1 MNNFAIQDHVAIITG
16 SAQGFGKEF
25 AIRLLEA
32 GSKVCISD
40 VNPELG
46 RTTTNEL
53 KELFGDEKVTFKECD
68 VTNKDDWEALW
79 NHAERFFGDQITLL
93 INNAGIGPEY
103 GWKKCLDVMLIGTS
117 YGTFLALEKMS
128 IANDKKGGRIINI
141 ASMAGKVLAI
151 GDLL

>member
-1 MNNFAIQDHVAIITG
+1 MSNFAIQDHVAIITG

-46 RTTTNEL
+46 RITTDEL
-53 KELFGDEKVTFKECD
+53 KELFGEEKVSFKECD
-68 VTNKDDWEALW
+68 VTNKEEWEALW
-79 NHAERFFGDQITLL
+79 NHAERYFGDQITLL

-103 GWKKCLDVMLIGTS
+103 GWKKCLDVMLTGTS

-128 IANDKKGGRIINI
+128 ITNDKKGGRIINI
-141 ASMAGKVLAI
+141 ASMAGK
-151 GDLL
+151 LLDFNW